1 MDWGKRLR
9 SNRVNLHPLLY
20 AVYDGVV
27 YHHGAGSRPTIG
39 GRAARQRHLS
49 HLPPEE
55 AARRSLEMQQAIASS
70 SRRVLEII
78 ARERDDELL
87 ALLVDR

>member
-1 MDWGKRLR
+1 
-9 SNRVNLHPLLY
+9 
-20 AVYDGVV
+20 
-27 YHHGAGSRPTIG
+27 
-39 GRAARQRHLS
+39 
-49 HLPPEE
+49 
-55 AARRSLEMQQAIASS
+55 MQQAIASS